1 VERESGAPLEGFPGE
16 VGGGA
21 CALGD
26 LDGHGRHEL
35 AVLQVDP
42 SGGEQLAHLLEVAP
56 WP

>member
-1 VERESGAPLEGFPGE
+1 MERESGAPLEGFPGE